1 MHCKESGEKPNPS
14 LLEKD
19 RLAALLAVPWSAYK
33 SFKEKHDGKVV
44 TTASTASTTGS
55 VAARKSRNLTVL
67 IPISIPGM
75 GKSTLVKNL
84 VRFAKEKHGDNVE
97 IIIVSSDEVRRGL
110 MENLRRSKPHL
121 KDQQLFE

>member
-33 SFKEKHDGKVV
+33 SFNEKHDGKLSVV
-44 TTASTASTTGS
+44 TASTASTES
-55 VAARKSRNLTVL
+55 VARKGRNLTVL
-67 IPISIPGM
+67 VPISIPGM

-84 VRFAKEKHGDNVE
+84 VKFAKEKHGDHIE
-97 IIIVSSDEVRRGL
+97 IMVVSSDEVRRDL
-110 MENLRRSKPHL
+110 MEKLRR
-121 KDQQLFE
+121 